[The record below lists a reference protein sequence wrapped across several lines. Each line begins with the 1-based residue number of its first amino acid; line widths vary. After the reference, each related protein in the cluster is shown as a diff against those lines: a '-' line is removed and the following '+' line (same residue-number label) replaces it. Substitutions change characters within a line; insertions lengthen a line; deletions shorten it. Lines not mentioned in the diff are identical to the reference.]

1 MSRMLVSAAQQALG
15 RNPGRGLEAIRR
27 LRQEL
32 ERAEE
37 AQVANAL
44 ASGWSWARIGRALG
58 ISRQAV
64 HRKYSSCP
72 PSPMSVTVPTI
83 AGSVRV
89 VLVLART
96 EAAAR
101 GDALVG
107 TEHLLLALLQ
117 QGEGRAAPALRG
129 AGASLRTLRVAADL
143 YAPSDVCSVPP
154 SQIGMTARAAAA
166 LDHAALLAQQDGD
179 QRMGDGEIL
188 QAVLENPMS
197 GAVTLLRATGVSPA
211 DVLRRL

>member
-58 ISRQAV
+58 VSRQAV
-64 HRKYSSCP
+64 HRKYASCP
-72 PSPMSVTVPTI
+72 PSPLAVSVPTV

-117 QGEGRAAPALRG
+117 QGEGRAARALRT
-129 AGASLRTLRVAADL
+129 AGASLRTLRAAADI
-143 YAPSDVCSVPP
+143 YAPADICAVPP
-154 SQIGMTARAAAA
+154 SQIGRPARAAAA
-166 LDHAALLAQQDGD
+166 LDHAALQYLQDGHE
-179 QRMGDGEIL
+179 RM
-188 QAVLENPMS
+188 
-197 GAVTLLRATGVSPA
+197 
-211 DVLRRL
+211 